1 MSKEESV
8 ISKITTLF
16 SNQNIPL
23 QYSILGYKID
33 LYFPKH
39 RLAIEE
45 SVRIWIWDKSLDNI
59 KRFKVCS

>member
-1 MSKEESV
+1 M
-8 ISKITTLF
+8 ITKITTLF
-16 SNQNIPL
+16 SDQNIPL

-45 SVRIWIWDKSLDNI
+45 SVRIWI
-59 KRFKVCS
+59 